1 MVQGDKRR
9 MTNQEVSERGV
20 KIHKQMEEYLK
31 THSVE
36 VYTEGETKL
45 YKRVLEY
52 SQPDYIWNGKGCY
65 YD

>member
-1 MVQGDKRR
+1 
-9 MTNQEVSERGV
+9 MTNQEVYERGV

-52 SQPDYIWNGKGCY
+52 SQPDYIWNGKGFY

>member
-9 MTNQEVSERGV
+9 MTNQEVYGRGV

>member
-1 MVQGDKRR
+1 
-9 MTNQEVSERGV
+9 MTNQEVYERGV

-45 YKRVLEY
+45 YKKV
-52 SQPDYIWNGKGCY
+52 
-65 YD
+65 

>member
-1 MVQGDKRR
+1 
-9 MTNQEVSERGV
+9 MTNQEVYERGV

-45 YKRVLEY
+45 YKKVQSILNQTIFGME
-52 SQPDYIWNGKGCY
+52 KGVIMTEPNLS
-65 YD
+65 DAL

>member
-1 MVQGDKRR
+1 
-9 MTNQEVSERGV
+9 MTNQEVYERGV

-45 YKRVLEY
+45 YKKGLEY